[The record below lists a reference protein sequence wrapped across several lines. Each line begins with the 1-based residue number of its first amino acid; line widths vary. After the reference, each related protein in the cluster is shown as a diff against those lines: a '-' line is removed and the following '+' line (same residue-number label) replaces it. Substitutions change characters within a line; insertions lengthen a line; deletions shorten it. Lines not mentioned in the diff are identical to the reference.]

1 MRQVV
6 LVAVLSLLVVSP
18 VSAQIAGGPEGSTS
32 DARGFSVS
40 AEALV
45 WWFKGNATPP
55 LATDGL
61 FNEPGTKV
69 FLGGSDL
76 DTDPNPGFRVTAAYS
91 LTERWGVEGSFL
103 YVPPRSTRKTVSSSG
118 QPGSTDLW
126 IPFIDP
132 NIPAESLA
140 ELSATGFFAGSA
152 TEELRNSLL
161 GAELN
166 ATMRLPAM
174 GSFRLEALGGF
185 RYLRL
190 KETYTFSTDSPNIPP
205 EPADVFRTTDQF
217 ETTNNFYGPQVGA
230 RVRLDRGGFSLSGAV
245 KVAFGAMVQSVDID
259 GQLVT
264 NDFNNFGAPQTFV
277 GGYFAQ
283 PTNIGSHTR
292 SVFAVVPEVGLTLGY
307 QITRRIS
314 VFAGYTFLYVSNVLR
329 APGQVNRTINPVGVP
344 AITGDPPGPR
354 PGPAQPSFKFQ
365 SSDFWAQG
373 LNFGLA
379 LRF

>member
-1 MRQVV
+1 MRHAV
-6 LVAVLSLLVVSP
+6 LVTVLSLLVAWP
-18 VSAQIAGGPEGSTS
+18 VSAQTSGSSSGSMS

-40 AEALV
+40 AEALL

-55 LATDGL
+55 LVTDGL
-61 FNEPGTKV
+61 LNEPRTKV
-69 FLGGSDL
+69 LLDGSDI
-76 DTDPNPGFRVTAAYS
+76 DTNPNPGFRVTAAYS
-91 LTERWGVEGSFL
+91 LTERWGIDGSFL
-103 YVPPRSTRKTVSSSG
+103 YVPPRSTRRSVSSSG

-126 IPFIDP
+126 ISFIDP
-132 NIPAESLA
+132 NIPAESLT

-152 TEELRNSLL
+152 PEELRNSLL

-174 GSFRLEALGGF
+174 GSFRVEALGGF

-205 EPADVFRTTDQF
+205 NPADVFRTTDQF

-230 RVRLDRGGFSLSGAV
+230 RARLDWGAFSLSGAV
-245 KVAFGAMVQSVDID
+245 KVALGAMVQSVDID

-264 NDFNNFGAPQTFV
+264 NDFNDFGAPQTFV

-292 SVFAVVPEVGLTLGY
+292 SVFAVVPEVGLTIGY
-307 QITRRIS
+307 HITRQIS
-314 VFAGYTFLYVSNVLR
+314 VFAGYTFLYVSSVPR
-329 APGQVNRTINPVGVP
+329 APGQLNRTINPFGVP

-354 PGPAQPSFKFQ
+354 LGPAQPSFKFQ

-373 LNFGLA
+373 LNVGLA

>member
-1 MRQVV
+1 M
-6 LVAVLSLLVVSP
+6 LSLLVVWP
-18 VSAQIAGGPEGSTS
+18 VSAQTAGSPEGSTS

-40 AEALV
+40 AEALL

-55 LATDGL
+55 LVTDGL

-69 FLGGSDL
+69 FLGASDL

-230 RVRLDRGGFSLSGAV
+230 RVRLDRGSFSLSGAV
-245 KVAFGAMVQSVDID
+245 KVAFGAMVQSVDIE

-307 QITRRIS
+307 QITQRIS
-314 VFAGYTFLYVSNVLR
+314 VFAGYTFLYVSNVVR
-329 APGQVNRTINPVGVP
+329 APEQVNRTINPVGVP

-354 PGPAQPSFKFQ
+354 SGPAQPSFKFQ

-373 LNFGLA
+373 LNVGLA

>member
-1 MRQVV
+1 MRHAVV
-6 LVAVLSLLVVSP
+6 VAVLSLLVVSP
-18 VSAQIAGGPEGSTS
+18 VSAQTPGSSSGSTS

-40 AEALV
+40 AEALL
-45 WWFKGNATPP
+45 WWFKGNAAPP
-55 LATDGL
+55 LVTDGL

-76 DTDPNPGFRVTAAYS
+76 DTNPNPGFRVTAAYS

-230 RVRLDRGGFSLSGAV
+230 RIRLDRGSLSLSGAV
-245 KVAFGAMVQSVDID
+245 KVAFGAMVQSVDIE

-314 VFAGYTFLYVSNVLR
+314 MFAGYTFLYVSNVLR

-354 PGPAQPSFKFQ
+354 SGPAQPSFKFQ

-373 LNFGLA
+373 LNVGLA